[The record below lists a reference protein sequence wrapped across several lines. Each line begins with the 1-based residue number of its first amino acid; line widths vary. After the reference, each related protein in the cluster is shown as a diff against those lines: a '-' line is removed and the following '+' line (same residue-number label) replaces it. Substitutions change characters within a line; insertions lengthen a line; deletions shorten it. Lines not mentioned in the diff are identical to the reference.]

1 MVEERIVDRRRQR
14 LVGGVGGADPEIGCS
29 EVRRQGPVAKLCTGP
44 EAREGSNRR
53 GPSRSEVRVESSG
66 AGHSEVGELG
76 GGPNSERE
84 TSPGEAV
91 AAAAT
96 TTTTTTITA
105 EAAAAAAATTTTT
118 IAAAAATA
126 TTKKTPSISDCRQEE
141 DDDCVVVYV
150 SPVDIA
156 M

>member
-84 TSPGEAV
+84 TSPGEA
-91 AAAAT
+91 AAAAAA
-96 TTTTTTITA
+96 TTTITA
-105 EAAAAAAATTTTT
+105 EAAAAAAAAAT

-126 TTKKTPSISDCRQEE
+126 TTNKTPSISDCPQEE
-141 DDDCVVVYV
+141 EDDCVVVYV

>member
-29 EVRRQGPVAKLCTGP
+29 EVRRQGPVAKLCTGG
-44 EAREGSNRR
+44 EGSNRR

-105 EAAAAAAATTTTT
+105 EAAAAAAAATTTTT